1 MLKMMKISNR
11 IVNNMITVKK
21 KLTLPE
27 YRERKEVYK
36 TLGYKEISME
46 EKGYHA
52 IVTYEIDE
60 TDKHYP
66 AIKHL
71 EKKLYRKGP
80 SFFPVILFV
89 ATSFLLLSL
98 FVIFYVVEGP
108 EFQLIP
114 NALGFLIPAFASL
127 ALAVIYTYLYISIN
141 KRIIE
146 ESPYLKAN
154 LSSIVDSIKNK

>member
-1 MLKMMKISNR
+1 MIR
-11 IVNNMITVKK
+11 IKK

-27 YRERKEVYK
+27 YRERKPVYE
-36 TLGYKEISME
+36 TLGYKEISVE

-52 IVTYEIDE
+52 IVTFEVDE

-89 ATSFLLLSL
+89 GISFVLLSI
-98 FVIFYVVEGP
+98 FVIFMAVQGDN
-108 EFQLIP
+108 FNLIA
-114 NALGFLIPAFASL
+114 NALGFLIPAFISL
-127 ALAVIYTYLYISIN
+127 ALAVVYTYLYISIN
-141 KRIIE
+141 KRIVE
-146 ESPYLKAN
+146 EAPYLKAN

>member
-1 MLKMMKISNR
+1 MIR
-11 IVNNMITVKK
+11 IKK

-27 YRERKEVYK
+27 YRERKSVYE
-36 TLGYKEISME
+36 TLGYKEISVE

-52 IVTYEIDE
+52 IVTFEVDE

-89 ATSFLLLSL
+89 GISFVLLSI
-98 FVIFYVVEGP
+98 FVIFMAVEG
-108 EFQLIP
+108 ERFNLIA

-127 ALAVIYTYLYISIN
+127 ALAVVYTYLYISIN
-141 KRIIE
+141 KRIVE
-146 ESPYLKAN
+146 EAPYLKAN

>member
-1 MLKMMKISNR
+1 MIR
-11 IVNNMITVKK
+11 IKK

-27 YRERKEVYK
+27 YRERKSVYE
-36 TLGYKEISME
+36 TLGYKEISVV

-52 IVTYEIDE
+52 IVTFEVDE

-89 ATSFLLLSL
+89 GISFVLLSI
-98 FVIFYVVEGP
+98 FVIFMAVEG
-108 EFQLIP
+108 EHFNLIA
-114 NALGFLIPAFASL
+114 NALGFLIPAFVSL
-127 ALAVIYTYLYISIN
+127 ALAVVYTYLYISIN
-141 KRIIE
+141 KRIVE

>member
-1 MLKMMKISNR
+1 
-11 IVNNMITVKK
+11 MITIKK

-36 TLGYKEISME
+36 TLGYKEISMV

-66 AIKHL
+66 AIRHL

-80 SFFPVILFV
+80 SFLPVILFV
-89 ATSFLLLSL
+89 SVSFLFLSL
-98 FVIFYVVEGP
+98 FVIFYAVQGNQ
-108 EFQLIP
+108 FNLIA
-114 NALGFLIPAFASL
+114 NAVGFLLPAFVSL
-127 ALAVIYTYLYISIN
+127 ALAVIYSYLYISIN

-146 ESPYLKAN
+146 ESPYLKEN
-154 LSSIVDSIKNK
+154 LSSIVESIKNK

>member
-1 MLKMMKISNR
+1 MKRSNR

-36 TLGYKEISME
+36 TLGYTEISME

-71 EKKLYRKGP
+71 ERKLYRKGP

-89 ATSFLLLSL
+89 AISFTLLSL
-98 FVIFYVVEGP
+98 FVIFYAIQGNQ
-108 EFQLIP
+108 FNLIA
-114 NALGFLIPAFASL
+114 NALGFLIPAFTSL
-127 ALAVIYTYLYISIN
+127 ALAVVYTYLYISIN
-141 KRIIE
+141 KRILE